1 MTHSHSP
8 KFYIMNQP
16 QKSRENEKVA
26 RAAGVVG
33 LATMLSRI
41 FGFIR
46 DMVVAGIFGAGLVTD
61 AFFVAFRIPNL
72 LRRLLAE
79 GSLTVSFVPVFTE
92 YLKQRSREEA
102 LELANVAFTA
112 LSVILVIVS
121 VAGVVFSPLIVT
133 IMAPGFLK
141 VPEQYE
147 LTVLLTRFMFPYIFF
162 ISLVA
167 LCMGILN
174 SLRHFAA
181 PALSPVVLNISMILA
196 ALLLRD
202 LCAEPIY
209 ALAVGV
215 MIGGVLQL
223 AMQWP
228 FLIRMG
234 VRLKPDFHFRHP
246 GLKRIGLLMMPAAF
260 GAAIYQINV
269 LIGTILA
276 SLLPK
281 GSVSY
286 LYYADRIVELPLG
299 VFAIAV
305 GTAALPSFSDQVAR
319 GEFDDFKRT
328 ISFSLRLILF
338 ITIPAT
344 VALLALRAPILSVLF
359 QRGAFDAASTIQ
371 TADALLYYTLGLWAF
386 SVIRIIVSAF
396 YSLQDTKVP
405 MKAAIVALIVN
416 VACSVVLMSPMKH
429 GGLALATSIASAVN
443 VIMLGI
449 ILKKRIGSY
458 LNREFYHSL
467 GKISAAALVMW
478 AAIMLV
484 EVVIPWNIIG
494 PFEERLLFL
503 AASISV
509 GMATFFAMS
518 WLLKCSEMVM
528 VIRTV
533 KGKLG
538 RRDKGIDFGR
548 PK

>member
-1 MTHSHSP
+1 MP
-8 KFYIMNQP
+8 QP

-26 RAAGVVG
+26 KAAGVVG

-102 LELANVAFTA
+102 LDLANVVFTA

-121 VAGVVFSPLIVT
+121 VAGVIFSPLIVT

-141 VPEQYE
+141 TPDQYE

-181 PALSPVVLNISMILA
+181 PALSPVVLNISMILS

-202 LCAEPIY
+202 LFGEPIY

-228 FLIRMG
+228 FLIKMG

-246 GLKRIGLLMMPAAF
+246 GLKRIGLLMLPASF

-344 VALLALRAPILSVLF
+344 VALIALRIPILSVLF
-359 QRGAFDAASTIQ
+359 QRGAFDATSTIQ

-386 SVIRIIVSAF
+386 SLIRIIVSAL
-396 YSLQDTKVP
+396 YSLQDTKAP

-416 VACSVVLMSPMKH
+416 VACSIVLMYPMKH

-443 VIMLGI
+443 LIMLGI
-449 ILKKRIGSY
+449 ILKRRIGSY
-458 LNREFYHSL
+458 LNREFYRSL
-467 GKISAAALVMW
+467 GKITAASLVMW
-478 AAIMLV
+478 GAIILV
-484 EVVIPWNIIG
+484 GIVFPWKIAG
-494 PFEERLLFL
+494 SLEERLFFL
-503 AASISV
+503 VASIGV
-509 GMATFFAMS
+509 GLATFFVMS

-538 RRDKGIDFGR
+538 RRDKGVDFNQ